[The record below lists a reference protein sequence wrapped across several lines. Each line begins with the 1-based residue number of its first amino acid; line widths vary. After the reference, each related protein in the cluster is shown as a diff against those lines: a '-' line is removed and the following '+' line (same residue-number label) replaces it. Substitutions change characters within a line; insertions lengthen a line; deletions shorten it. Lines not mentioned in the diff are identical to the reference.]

1 MANASLSPLYRKSSA
16 KGKRKIPRFFVVS
29 CSPTFSSPSGDVR
42 KSEAVQRDVVELV
55 LAVNLGT
62 IPFK

>member
-1 MANASLSPLYRKSSA
+1 MANASLSPLCRKSSA

-29 CSPTFSSPSGDVR
+29 CSPTFRSPSVDVR